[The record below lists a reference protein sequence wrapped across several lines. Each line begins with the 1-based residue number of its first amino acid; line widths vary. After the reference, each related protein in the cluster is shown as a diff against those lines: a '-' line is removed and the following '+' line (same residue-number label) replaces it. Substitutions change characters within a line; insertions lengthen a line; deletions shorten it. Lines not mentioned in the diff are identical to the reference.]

1 MVGAGGL
8 GASIGAGL
16 IRAGHDVAFVD
27 ANQRLVDKL
36 NADGVT
42 VVTDAGEH
50 TLPAA
55 ATSDPSSTE
64 TCDVAIFL
72 VKAYQTDAAAKLAL
86 PLVASDTT
94 VATIQNGLGS
104 AERLAQR
111 FSRSQIVHGVTYH
124 GGTVLGLGRVR
135 HDAAGH
141 TVIGPLDGI
150 DVSHADR
157 VARLFRDAGWT
168 VEIVES
174 VGPQIWK
181 KLVMNACNAVAALTG
196 LSNGAMVADDG
207 VRRLLHDIVEE
218 GLVVAHAL
226 GHTTFDLEDC
236 LHEMDAV
243 LARSGAGKA
252 SMLQDFEA
260 GRRTEVDALNG
271 AIVAAAQRVCVDASL
286 NRTLLSLVKGWERAH
301 GLAERTEV
309 NATRIVTASG
319 D

>member
-1 MVGAGGL
+1 VVGAGGL

-16 IRAGHDVAFVD
+16 IRAGHDVLFVD

-42 VVTDAGEH
+42 VVTDDRQH

-55 ATSDPSSTE
+55 ATSGPSSTE

-72 VKAYQTDAAAKLAL
+72 VKAYQTDAAAKLAS

-104 AERLAQR
+104 AEALAQR
-111 FSRSQIVHGVTYH
+111 FSPSQIVHGVTYH
-124 GGTVLGLGRVR
+124 GGTVLGLGCVR
-135 HDAAGH
+135 HVAGH
-141 TVIGPLDGI
+141 TVLGPIDGI
-150 DVSHADR
+150 DLSHADR
-157 VARLFRDAGWT
+157 VAHLFRDAGWS
-168 VEIVES
+168 VDVVAS
-174 VGPQIWK
+174 VGSQIWK

-218 GLVVAHAL
+218 GLGVAHAL
-226 GHTTFDLEDC
+226 GHTTFDLDDC
-236 LHEMDAV
+236 LREMDAV
-243 LARSGAGKA
+243 LARSGEGKA

-271 AIVAAAQRVCVDASL
+271 AIVAAAQRVCVDASI
-286 NRTLLSLVKGWERAH
+286 NRTLLSLVKGWERAN
-301 GLAERTEV
+301 GLVERTEV
-309 NATRIVTASG
+309 NATTE
-319 D
+319 